1 MLPGWGRSGRHVRK
15 DGTPERFDLSF
26 SRCVGIG
33 GINMGP
39 HSLALLQR
47 PNAWTLH
54 VVRGHCVT
62 MDGSEVRSLLSS
74 LRVRISEKLSR
85 SRHKS
90 FSVFGVV
97 QQGTSTYS
105 CYLDVPFQDF
115 GHSMNAVKDT
125 REAVDRFMQEHSQI
139 KEPLQDFSQEWSTRR
154 ADEIVGR
161 LLRLEAENRDL
172 QAQLRDAIVRR
183 RTEDLAAAE
192 IFSGPRV

>member
-1 MLPGWGRSGRHVRK
+1 
-15 DGTPERFDLSF
+15 
-26 SRCVGIG
+26 
-33 GINMGP
+33 
-39 HSLALLQR
+39 
-47 PNAWTLH
+47 
-54 VVRGHCVT
+54 

-172 QAQLRDAIVRR
+172 QAQLHDAIVRR

-192 IFSGPRV
+192 IFNGPRV

>member
-1 MLPGWGRSGRHVRK
+1 M
-15 DGTPERFDLSF
+15 
-26 SRCVGIG
+26 
-33 GINMGP
+33 
-39 HSLALLQR
+39 
-47 PNAWTLH
+47 
-54 VVRGHCVT
+54 T

-115 GHSMNAVKDT
+115 GHSMNAVKDA

-161 LLRLEAENRDL
+161 LLRLQAENRDL
-172 QAQLRDAIVRR
+172 QAQLHDAIVRR